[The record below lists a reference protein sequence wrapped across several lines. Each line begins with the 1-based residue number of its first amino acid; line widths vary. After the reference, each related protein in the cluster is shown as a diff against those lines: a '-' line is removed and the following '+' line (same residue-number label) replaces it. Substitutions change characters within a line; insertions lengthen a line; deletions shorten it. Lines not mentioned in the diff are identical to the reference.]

1 MQDLSKWS
9 RALDFGIVDNL
20 QTSYMTPQRI
30 HEYLRDVESSLP
42 YDTRLTMFGKSQAGS
57 DIYSLEVTSGL
68 GESEVG
74 KPKVHVALIGALNG
88 DEPVGTE
95 VSIRFVRHLVE
106 GEAINM
112 SSSRIM
118 FSIMYFSL
126 SVYWVK
132 M

>member
-1 MQDLSKWS
+1 M
-9 RALDFGIVDNL
+9 DNL
-20 QTSYMTPQRI
+20 QTSYMTSQRI
-30 HEYLRDVESSLP
+30 QEYLRDVESSLP
-42 YDTRLTMFGKSQAGS
+42 YDTRLTTFGKSSAGS

-95 VSIRFVRHLVE
+95 VLIRFVRHLVE
-106 GEAINM
+106 GEANYM
-112 SSSRIM
+112 STSRRI
-118 FSIMYFSL
+118 FCIMYFSL
-126 SVYWVK
+126 SIYRVK